1 MMQSTLIAEPM
12 VATTLPA
19 TRRHPARY
27 SDALLPV
34 MARYLIGC
42 RRVLDP
48 FGGVGGV
55 FRLSAWLPGAELQ
68 AVEIEPEW
76 AAADPRITLGS
87 ALSLPWAAGY
97 FDAVATSPAYGNRM
111 ADHHDARDGSRR
123 YTYRHALG
131 RPLHRD
137 NAGSLQWGDGYRQF
151 HRQAWAEARRVLRAG
166 GLFVLNCKD
175 HYRRGELQP
184 VTAWHIAELER
195 LGFGLVDRVQVATPG
210 QRHGA
215 NGERRVDFETVA
227 VLRLRG
233 EA

>member
-123 YTYRHALG
+123 SSSPMPVVASTRTVARNPPRWPLFSRSLAS
-131 RPLHRD
+131 RP
-137 NAGSLQWGDGYRQF
+137 
-151 HRQAWAEARRVLRAG
+151 
-166 GLFVLNCKD
+166 
-175 HYRRGELQP
+175 P
-184 VTAWHIAELER
+184 
-195 LGFGLVDRVQVATPG
+195 
-210 QRHGA
+210 
-215 NGERRVDFETVA
+215 GERTP
-227 VLRLRG
+227 
-233 EA
+233 

>member
-1 MMQSTLIAEPM
+1 MGAGGMRQSAMITA
-12 VATTLPA
+12 PA
-19 TRRHPARY
+19 APPRHPARY

-55 FRLSAWLPGAELQ
+55 FRLSAWLPGAEFQ

-97 FDAVATSPAYGNRM
+97 FDAVCTSPTYGNRM
-111 ADHHDARDGSRR
+111 ADHHHARDGSKRH
-123 YTYRHALG
+123 TYRHSLG
-131 RPLHRD
+131 RELHSD
-137 NAGSLQWGDGYRQF
+137 NAGALQWGDRYRPF
-151 HRQAWAEARRVLRAG
+151 HRQAWAEARRVLRSG

-175 HYRRGELQP
+175 HVRRGALQP
-184 VTAWHIAELER
+184 VTDWHIAELER
-195 LGFGLVDRVQVATPG
+195 LGFALVDRVAVATPG

-215 NGERRVDFETVA
+215 NGALRVDYETVA